1 MLPIQRRP
9 SCSPTPSTAPDFRA
23 VAPLPEPGR
32 GRWGGG
38 PCNVSSVTIV
48 YFPPTG
54 NARQASAAMIGDRVY
69 QTKPISH
76 KPLIINCQERADNRA
91 GCPGGSGSRKS
102 PDGIRDRLLDKP
114 MPWQFKIIVEK
125 HADGYV
131 AYPLGLKGVVVGD
144 GNTYD
149 EALADVRSAI
159 QFHIETFGSEVLP
172 GDSTVLDAFIA
183 EATIPA

>member
-9 SCSPTPSTAPDFRA
+9 SCSPTPSTTPNFRA

-54 NARQASAAMIGDRVY
+54 NARQASAAMIGDRIY

-76 KPLIINCQERADNRA
+76 QPLIINCQPQNGDCYQFPSLELDSWPRFAPAD
-91 GCPGGSGSRKS
+91 
-102 PDGIRDRLLDKP
+102 
-114 MPWQFKIIVEK
+114 
-125 HADGYV
+125 
-131 AYPLGLKGVVVGD
+131 
-144 GNTYD
+144 
-149 EALADVRSAI
+149 
-159 QFHIETFGSEVLP
+159 
-172 GDSTVLDAFIA
+172 
-183 EATIPA
+183 